1 MSTPPEERHSRRAC
15 FSGGNKSVGPSEEAT
30 GPPEESGR
38 PPEKRPT
45 AWDVPKDRHEKV
57 ETNLNN

>member
-1 MSTPPEERHSRRAC
+1 M
-15 FSGGNKSVGPSEEAT
+15 
-30 GPPEESGR
+30 GPPEKSVEPPQEAAG

-45 AWDVPKDRHEKV
+45 AWDVSKDRHEML

>member
-1 MSTPPEERHSRRAC
+1 MGPP
-15 FSGGNKSVGPSEEAT
+15 EEAT
-30 GPPEESGR
+30 GPPEEAVG

-45 AWDVPKDRHEKV
+45 VWDVPKDRHEML